1 MNALDWYVLSFFN
14 QFAHRSW
21 TLDYAVLLLSKNY
34 VLKTGLIIGMLAWL
48 WARRED
54 PARPHRPI
62 IVFGLVAACAGIV
75 LNRAMAAALPF
86 RVRPLRSDL
95 IDFVLPYGVNPDAM
109 PGWSAFPSDNATL
122 FFGLAACIFLVSR
135 RAGTVAFCHVTL
147 VVALARIYLGFHH
160 PTDILVGALLGVGL
174 MSLVLVPS
182 VRDAVTGWPLRWLEQ
197 HPPSFH
203 AALIGVLFLIA
214 VTFEPLYDLAGFG
227 ASTAHATLDI
237 TRTVVHTIG
246 LAAVHH

>member
-1 MNALDWYVLSFFN
+1 MVCADRRPGRVAIVDDVRSRRLDRVMPSREPSRSSREPPRLGKRGMNALDWYVLSFFN

-122 FFGLAACIFLVSR
+122 FFGLAACI
-135 RAGTVAFCHVTL
+135 
-147 VVALARIYLGFHH
+147 
-160 PTDILVGALLGVGL
+160 
-174 MSLVLVPS
+174 
-182 VRDAVTGWPLRWLEQ
+182 
-197 HPPSFH
+197 
-203 AALIGVLFLIA
+203 
-214 VTFEPLYDLAGFG
+214 
-227 ASTAHATLDI
+227 
-237 TRTVVHTIG
+237 
-246 LAAVHH
+246 

>member
-1 MNALDWYVLSFFN
+1 MNPLDWYVLSYLN
-14 QFAHRSW
+14 HFAHRSW
-21 TLDYAVLLLSKNY
+21 TLDYFVILLSKNY
-34 VLKTGLIIGMLAWL
+34 VLKTGLIVAMLGWL

-54 PARPHRPI
+54 PVRPHRPI
-62 IVFGLVAACAGIV
+62 IVFGLVASCVGIV

-86 RVRPLRSDL
+86 RVRPLRSDFL
-95 IDFVLPYGVNPDAM
+95 DFVLPYGVNPNAM

-135 RAGTVAFCHVTL
+135 RAGSIAFCHVTL
-147 VVALARIYLGFHH
+147 VVAFARVYLGYHH

-174 MSLVLVPS
+174 AALAVIPS
-182 VRDAVTGWPLRWLEQ
+182 VREAVTAWPLRWLEQ

-203 AALIGVLFLIA
+203 AALIVVLFLIA

-227 ASTAHATLDI
+227 VSTAQATLHI
-237 TRTVVHTIG
+237 TRTVVQTIG
-246 LAAVHH
+246 LAAVNH